1 MPKRF
6 FVSNFRKNAP
16 LRERAFGN
24 FIFLTGKLPVV
35 PRPNLLTERDRE
47 NAQKKLNAG
56 DLVFV
61 GSAREISQFFVRGV
75 FSHVLIYTGDEKLI
89 HSNLKHG
96 VTKIHFDDLFAK
108 YDYLSVYRP
117 RKVTPQQTRKV
128 IKFAKKALGTAYDFR
143 FLEENKKELYCTKL
157 VYLAYQKAGIEL
169 KHSLT
174 SNCLSYFSIT
184 HPADFIMHNF
194 TQIFSSE
201 SCLSLKVMK
210 TKRRSV
216 RAMMM
221 VAQFFMAW
229 SKIW

>member
-16 LRERAFGN
+16 IQERAFGN

-35 PRPNLLTERDRE
+35 PRPHLLTSDDRE
-47 NAQKKLNAG
+47 NAQKKLMVG

-61 GSAREISQFFVRGV
+61 GSAREISRFFVRGV
-75 FSHVLIYTGDEKLI
+75 FSHVLIYTGEKKLI

-96 VTKIHFDDLFAK
+96 VTKIHFDELFEK

-117 RKVTPQQTRKV
+117 REATPQQTRRV
-128 IKFAKKALGTAYDFR
+128 VKFAKKALGTAYDFR
-143 FLEENKKELYCTKL
+143 FLAENKKELYCTKL

-184 HPADFIMHNF
+184 HPADFILHNF
-194 TQIFSSE
+194 TNIFASK
-201 SCLSLKVMK
+201 SCINLQRMN
-210 TKRRSV
+210 TKSRHV
-216 RAMMM
+216 RAVMI

-229 SKIW
+229 GKI